1 MPNTQIVPKK
11 SVIAGAV
18 PTSGQLA
25 LGGISINH
33 ADRRIFAR
41 HPSTGEIYKLAG
53 AKDAPTKVEVFD
65 IIGNHLFYGKLAY
78 SDFPNSGSIYDS
90 QLWDIARTTTDANG
104 NVAAETSAI
113 GQWSNKTN
121 LQFS

>member
-1 MPNTQIVPKK
+1 MATQIIPKK

-18 PTSGQLA
+18 PTAQQLA

-33 ADRRIFAR
+33 ADRRIYTR

-90 QLWDIARTTTDANG
+90 QLWDIARTTTNSAGD
-104 NVAAETSAI
+104 VVSETSAT
-113 GQWSNKTN
+113 GAWSNKQN